1 MAAVKRSA
9 RTTPWLSG
17 GRFPRMRRLLLAA
30 VVAAP
35 VACAK
40 VEPARDFQD
49 ARERIQSRLE
59 GVESFDPATE
69 ALVEQKVRAMLDGGL
84 TVDEAV
90 GVALLN
96 NRAFQA
102 LFQSIG
108 ASRADVV
115 QSGLLTNP
123 SVGLTARF
131 PEGGGR
137 SNISFSFA
145 QQIADLWLI
154 PIRRDVAEARL
165 EETIANVVRQAVELA
180 ASVRKAYYDL
190 STIRRR
196 EAIAR
201 ENLQLV
207 RRSIEIAQKRME
219 GGESAA
225 IDVNLLRAAEVNV
238 QATLLTLERD
248 RHVAKA
254 DLARIIGMA
263 RWDPSWDIADTTDP
277 VVRVI
282 PTDQALTILAMQ
294 QRLEA
299 RIAEF
304 NVRAAEGEFRRQ
316 QRSVFSSVQL
326 GLEGERLESRALPG
340 RKIAADTL
348 RSSIRQ
354 GQPTAPDLQSRGERA
369 IDRSQ
374 IIDMLLGPSIQFT
387 LPVWDQNQA
396 HIAKASYQLEASRKT
411 YEDTLDEIANQVQ
424 RAAAV
429 VRASASLMEFYKS
442 TALPTATRNLELAQG
457 AYKGGEQNVLTVI
470 RAQEF
475 LMTQRQTAMR
485 IRQDYLAAWVELNRA
500 LGGKDP
506 PDNVESAPSPQSSTT
521 GRAAMSTG
529 ASDNPMTDRQTTR

>member
-1 MAAVKRSA
+1 
-9 RTTPWLSG
+9 
-17 GRFPRMRRLLLAA
+17 LAA
-30 VVAAP
+30 VAAAP

-49 ARERIQSRLE
+49 ARERIQSRLDGAE
-59 GVESFDPATE
+59 TFDPATE
-69 ALVEQKVRAMLDGGL
+69 ALVEQKVRGMLEGGL
-84 TVDEAV
+84 SVDEAV
-90 GVALLN
+90 SVALLN

-108 ASRADVV
+108 AARADVV

-154 PIRRDVAEARL
+154 PIRKDVAEARL
-165 EETIANVVRQAVELA
+165 EETIAGVVRQAVELA

-263 RWDPSWDIADTTDP
+263 RWDAAWDIADTEDP
-277 VVRVI
+277 VVRMI
-282 PTDQALTILAMQ
+282 PTDQALTMLAMR

-304 NVRAAEGEFRRQ
+304 NVRAAEGEVRRQ

-326 GLEGERLESRALPG
+326 GLEGERLETRALPG

-354 GQPTAPDLQSRGERA
+354 GQPTAPDIQSRGERA

-396 HIAKASYQLEASRKT
+396 QIAKASYQLEASRKT

-457 AYKGGEQNVLTVI
+457 AYEGGEQNVLAVI
-470 RAQEF
+470 QAQEF

-485 IRQDYLAAWVELNRA
+485 IRQDYLSAWVELNRA

-506 PDNVESAPSPQSSTT
+506 PHNVETVAAPQSPTPA
-521 GRAAMSTG
+521 RPVMPTG
-529 ASDNPMTDRQTTR
+529 ATSN